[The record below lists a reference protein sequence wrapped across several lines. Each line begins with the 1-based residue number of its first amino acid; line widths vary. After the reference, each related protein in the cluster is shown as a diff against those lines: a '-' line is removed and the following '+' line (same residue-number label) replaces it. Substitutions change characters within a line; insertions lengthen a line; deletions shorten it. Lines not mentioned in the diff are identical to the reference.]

1 MEEKTMELRDASGN
15 IISKEEFLEQAAAI
29 YDEATAAQCECSK
42 ENADYIT
49 ILQEEPVNPEE
60 VNASSDFYQRMI
72 YLAEEIEHDTGT
84 AICSAI
90 NLWNAADD
98 FDNIPVEER
107 EPIKLIINTPGGD
120 LAASLAIIDA
130 IELSKTPV
138 YTYTIGTGYSGGFF
152 IGICG
157 HKRFGYPHS
166 SYCFHEGG
174 ASDGGDAHKLLQRIE
189 FYKKQLGILKD
200 ITINH
205 TYIDDEIYK
214 ERQKDDWFMTAQ
226 EALEYGVI
234 DEIST
239 ELINY

>member
-1 MEEKTMELRDASGN
+1 MEEKTMELRDANGN
-15 IISKEEFLEQAAAI
+15 IVSKEEFLEQAAAI
-29 YDEATAAQCECSK
+29 YDEAMAAQCECSK
-42 ENADYIT
+42 ESADYIT
-49 ILQEEPVNPEE
+49 ILQEESVDPEE
-60 VNASSDFYQRMI
+60 VNASSDFYRRII
-72 YLAEEIEHDTGT
+72 YLAEEIEHGTGT

-138 YTYTIGTGYSGGFF
+138 FTYTIGTGYSGGFF

-174 ASDGGDAHKLLQRIE
+174 ASDSGDAHKLLQRIE

-214 ERQKDDWFMTAQ
+214 KRQKDDWFMTAQ

-234 DEIST
+234 DKIST